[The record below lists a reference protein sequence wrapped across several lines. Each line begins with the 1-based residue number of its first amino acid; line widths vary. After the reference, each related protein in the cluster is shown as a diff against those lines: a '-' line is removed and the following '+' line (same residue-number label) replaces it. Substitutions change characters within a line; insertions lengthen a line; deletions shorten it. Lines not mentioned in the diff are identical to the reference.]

1 MSAPDPQLR
10 SLYARLEEVLG
21 TEHADTLMTHLPAGR
36 EYLTKADLHEAI
48 APVRADLEL
57 LTARFEGLEGRFDGL
72 EGRFDGLEG
81 RFDGLEARFDRMEDR
96 FDRLYER
103 IDDRLEGMHT
113 LMHTQFRNYSFV
125 AASFMTGLTAVFGV
139 MLASFG

>member
-1 MSAPDPQLR
+1 
-10 SLYARLEEVLG
+10 
-21 TEHADTLMTHLPAGR
+21 MTHLPAGR
-36 EYLTKADLHEAI
+36 EYVTKADLHEAI

-57 LTARFEGLEGRFDGL
+57 LTARFDGL

-81 RFDGLEARFDRMEDR
+81 RFDGLEVRFDRMEDR

-103 IDDRLEGMHT
+103 IDDRLEGMHA
-113 LMHTQFRNYSFV
+113 LMHTQFRNYSIV
-125 AASFMTGLTAVFGV
+125 AGSFMTGMTAVFGV

>member
-21 TEHADTLMTHLPAGR
+21 AEHADTLMTHLPPRHEIA
-36 EYLTKADLHEAI
+36 TKADLQELI
-48 APVRADLEL
+48 APVRADLAL
-57 LTARFEGLEGRFDGL
+57 LTARFDGL
-72 EGRFDGLEG
+72 EGRFDGMEG
-81 RFDGLEARFDRMEDR
+81 RFDGLEGRLDGIEVRFDRMEDR

-113 LMHTQFRNYSFV
+113 LMHTQFRNYSVV

-139 MLASFG
+139 MLAAFG

>member
-21 TEHADTLMTHLPAGR
+21 PEHADTLMTHLPSR
-36 EYLTKADLHEAI
+36 HEYVTKADLREAI
-48 APVRADLEL
+48 APVRADIAI
-57 LTARFEGLEGRFDGL
+57 LTARFDGL

-81 RFDGLEARFDRMEDR
+81 RFDRMEDR

-113 LMHTQFRNYSFV
+113 LMHTQFRNYSVV
-125 AASFMTGLTAVFGV
+125 AGSFMTGLAAVFGI
-139 MLASFG
+139 MLAAFG

>member
-21 TEHADTLMTHLPAGR
+21 PEHAETLMTHLPPSH
-36 EYLTKADLHEAI
+36 EFVTKADLH
-48 APVRADLEL
+48 
-57 LTARFEGLEGRFDGL
+57 GLEGRFDGL
-72 EGRFDGLEG
+72 EG
-81 RFDGLEARFDRMEDR
+81 RFDRMEDR

-113 LMHTQFRNYSFV
+113 LMHTQFRNYSVV

-139 MLASFG
+139 MLAAFG

>member
-72 EGRFDGLEG
+72 EA

>member
-21 TEHADTLMTHLPAGR
+21 AEHAETLMTHLPSGR

-48 APVRADLEL
+48 APLRADLEL
-57 LTARFEGLEGRFDGL
+57 LTVRVDRLEGRFDGFEGRFDVL
-72 EGRFDGLEG
+72 EGRFDGVEG
-81 RFDGLEARFDRMEDR
+81 RFDRMEDR

-113 LMHTQFRNYSFV
+113 LMHTQFRNYSVV
-125 AASFMTGLTAVFGV
+125 AGSFMTGLTAVFGI
-139 MLASFG
+139 MLATFG